1 MGRKKKTQDW
11 TSLTQE
17 DVVDRCAQKKF
28 NDRQQRAK
36 SSMDMRTKNH
46 DIFSKISHMQNIYPL
61 SGNEWSEGSTQA
73 IKRKIRAQTIQ
84 RVPDGEIVTQFDK
97 NSIEQIEIE
106 FIFKHKILTS
116 EYDGKDMLKNI
127 WRAFNYS
134 YDYGFACV
142 RSGFEK
148 DLDGRITALKT
159 NMSEVNRLKT
169 DILNLIND
177 EILALD
183 TSDIGIPLGS
193 LFLPELFSG
202 KGPAIP
208 VRILSIRNSDAT
220 FSSKF
225 SQAGINQTLHQLT
238 MIVSA
243 DVAVLV
249 LGQTSSFTV
258 NSEVVVAETVIVGD
272 VPSTFLQT
280 GGNYE
285 SKR

>member
-1 MGRKKKTQDW
+1 MGRKIRRLLHLLLAILVAVCLGFLMLRSRYRDVIRDLAETQVKNT
-11 TSLTQE
+11 TSDLTNDAIAKQIAE
-17 DVVDRCAQKKF
+17 GVIQYDR
-28 NDRQQRAK
+28 
-36 SSMDMRTKNH
+36 
-46 DIFSKISHMQNIYPL
+46 
-61 SGNEWSEGSTQA
+61 
-73 IKRKIRAQTIQ
+73 
-84 RVPDGEIVTQFDK
+84 IV
-97 NSIEQIEIE
+97 
-106 FIFKHKILTS
+106 
-116 EYDGKDMLKNI
+116 Y
-127 WRAFNYS
+127 
-134 YDYGFACV
+134 
-142 RSGFEK
+142 FEK

-183 TSDIGIPLGS
+183 TSDIGIPIGS

-220 FSSKF
+220 FASKF

-238 MIVSA
+238 MVVSV

-258 NSEVVVAETVIVGD
+258 NSEVVVAETVIVGE

-280 GGNYE
+280 GGDYE

>member
-1 MGRKKKTQDW
+1 MGVR
-11 TSLTQE
+11 
-17 DVVDRCAQKKF
+17 
-28 NDRQQRAK
+28 
-36 SSMDMRTKNH
+36 
-46 DIFSKISHMQNIYPL
+46 
-61 SGNEWSEGSTQA
+61 
-73 IKRKIRAQTIQ
+73 RKIRKLLHLMLVVLIASSLGFLMLRSRYRDVIRDLAETQVKNTTSDLTNDAIAKQIAEGVIQ
-84 RVPDGEIVTQFDK
+84 YDRIV
-97 NSIEQIEIE
+97 
-106 FIFKHKILTS
+106 
-116 EYDGKDMLKNI
+116 Y
-127 WRAFNYS
+127 
-134 YDYGFACV
+134 
-142 RSGFEK
+142 FEK

-159 NMSEVNRLKT
+159 NMSEINRLKT

-208 VRILSIRNSDAT
+208 VHILSIRNSDAV
-220 FSSKF
+220 FASNF

-238 MIVSA
+238 MLVSV

>member
-1 MGRKKKTQDW
+1 MGRRIRRLLHLLLAVLVAACLGFLMLRSRYRDVIRDLAETQVKNT
-11 TSLTQE
+11 TSDLTNDAIAKQIAE
-17 DVVDRCAQKKF
+17 GIIQYDR
-28 NDRQQRAK
+28 
-36 SSMDMRTKNH
+36 
-46 DIFSKISHMQNIYPL
+46 
-61 SGNEWSEGSTQA
+61 
-73 IKRKIRAQTIQ
+73 
-84 RVPDGEIVTQFDK
+84 IV
-97 NSIEQIEIE
+97 
-106 FIFKHKILTS
+106 
-116 EYDGKDMLKNI
+116 Y
-127 WRAFNYS
+127 Y
-134 YDYGFACV
+134 
-142 RSGFEK
+142 EK

-220 FSSKF
+220 FASRF

-238 MIVSA
+238 MVVSV

-285 SKR
+285 SQR